1 MIEWWNALPIDQQ
14 IYWGIGLLS
23 TSVTTIQ
30 MVLLLLGM
38 GGDALD
44 IDLPDDLPD
53 DISDLPDGDG
63 SSGVGVFSSQT
74 IFAFLTGFGWG
85 GVAATAVAIP
95 SPIAV
100 FIAFGAGG
108 VTMTAM
114 YFLLVGML
122 SLEDKGNLD
131 YGAVVGSLA
140 DVYVTIPGSLE
151 HGKGQIQVVVSGR
164 LTNAEAS
171 TEHLEAIKTGRQV
184 RVVKQTGPSSF
195 LVEPA

>member
-1 MIEWWNALPIDQQ
+1 MLEWWNALPLDQQ
-14 IYWGIGLLS
+14 IYWAIGLLS
-23 TSVTTIQ
+23 TTVTTIQ

-44 IDLPDDLPD
+44 LDLPEDM
-53 DISDLPDGDG
+53 PDGDS
-63 SSGVGVFSSQT
+63 SSGVGIFSSQT

-85 GVAATAVAIP
+85 GVAATGVGIP
-95 SPIAV
+95 TPIAV

-164 LTNAEAS
+164 LTNADAS
-171 TEHLEAIKTGRQV
+171 TEHLEPIKTGRQV
-184 RVVKQTGPSSF
+184 RVIKQTGPTSF